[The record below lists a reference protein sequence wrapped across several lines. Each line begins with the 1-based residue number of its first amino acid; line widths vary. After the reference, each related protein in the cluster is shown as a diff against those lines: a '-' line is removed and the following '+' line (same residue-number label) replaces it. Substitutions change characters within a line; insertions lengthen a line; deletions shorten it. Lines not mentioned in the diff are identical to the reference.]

1 MHYRNDN
8 QNINKDGIESS
19 NEKTDQDFYNEPS
32 NYPYMNF
39 SPIMYYTQIMPTYI
53 IMEYDNDL
61 YLHQISKVQIHN

>member
-8 QNINKDGIESS
+8 QNINRNGIESP
-19 NEKTDQDFYNEPS
+19 NEQIDQDFYNEPS

-39 SPIMYYTQIMPTYI
+39 LPIMYYPQTMPTYM
-53 IMEYDNDL
+53 MEYDNDL

>member
-8 QNINKDGIESS
+8 QNINRDGIESS
-19 NEKTDQDFYNEPS
+19 NEQIDQDFYNESS

-39 SPIMYYTQIMPTYI
+39 PSIMYYPQTMPTYM
-53 IMEYDNDL
+53 MEYDNDL

>member
-8 QNINKDGIESS
+8 QNINRDGIESS
-19 NEKTDQDFYNEPS
+19 NKQIDQDFYNEPS

-39 SPIMYYTQIMPTYI
+39 PSIMYYPQTTPTYM
-53 IMEYDNDL
+53 MEYDSDL